1 MTFKEWLTNKGAD
14 VAIKEIRQLCAPIA
28 EGNIS
33 LDGDDG
39 FNFLVEFED
48 GSYLT
53 EPDIDLGEVGDRF
66 DSTALLKEIADYL
79 YNDYVELQNSMEFT
93 YYQKN
98 FILKL
103 VDWKDHF

>member
-1 MTFKEWLTNKGAD
+1 MTFTEWLDNKGSD
-14 VAIKEIRQLCAPIA
+14 VVIEELRQLCAPIA

-53 EPDIDLGEVGDRF
+53 EQGIDLGEVGDDF
-66 DSTALLKEIADYL
+66 DSTTLLKKIAD
-79 YNDYVELQNSMEFT
+79 
-93 YYQKN
+93 
-98 FILKL
+98 I
-103 VDWKDHF
+103 HFSFPSKIG